1 MCGVR
6 SPGCIG
12 KGVMELFPALFPH
25 RADLAG
31 DSVRRQK
38 IGEDQH
44 MAGINRAGPSGAYF
58 VGHTDPEPASGGAHG
73 SSSGARSSNSPRL
86 PAPPDA
92 PASQA
97 RDRREM
103 LLRARP
109 LSRQTRE
116 WVAQGMPPTAEAGV
130 PIRPQESAE
139 AAAPQ
144 ARAEERHTPEAD
156 AAASH
161 VRTEGGRTPQ
171 ALAGTSPRHTGAVPH
186 ANRIVQQLVDAGADL
201 AGINTMIDNAMR
213 RHAIALPSRTVQSIL
228 IEHFPHLL
236 AGELISGSELATAF
250 RAALR
255 REVRQQEAS
264 APPRTAAR
272 SSVRTPERST
282 VPPTSTE
289 SSSGS
294 NQRTL
299 LGRFAG
305 LMTPNQ
311 RRPSSASNAS
321 ASQRPVDRSPPR
333 VNQVP
338 TGANR
343 VVMRNHGNNEADAAL
358 QGLAQQGVDMED
370 LRAALERHIL
380 HRRPIPM
387 DIAYALQGVGIAPS
401 IDTGESLMENPLM
414 NLSVALHRAL
424 GPRPARAQAPRPAV
438 PVAPATASRRPDGT
452 RATRLRVMPERED
465 YENNVAY
472 GVRLLNLNPGV
483 GVRQAVAAFVT
494 DRAER
499 PAVVA
504 NIRAALDPI
513 ASQFSQLRTISK
525 ADAESEELGFKD
537 AADHHTDDVTHCLFG
552 GELSLSNP
560 DQQVIGLAGNP
571 TDTSQPYSQEGNK
584 DLAFMDMK
592 KLAQFLAGK
601 PEHPMTRETLNAE
614 NIAKYAFRIVP

>member
-12 KGVMELFPALFPH
+12 KGVMELFPALLPH
-25 RADLAG
+25 SADLAG

-58 VGHTDPEPASGGAHG
+58 VGHTDPEPVSGQAHG
-73 SSSGARSSNSPRL
+73 SGSGASSSNSPQVQPRPSNTPPSNA
-86 PAPPDA
+86 PAPP
-92 PASQA
+92 PTG
-97 RDRREM
+97 RER
-103 LLRARP
+103 LSRSTA

-116 WVAQGMPPTAEAGV
+116 WLEQGMPTAEDASV
-130 PIRPQESAE
+130 RRRPQVTADAATPRAE
-139 AAAPQ
+139 A
-144 ARAEERHTPEAD
+144 RRTPEATAD
-156 AAASH
+156 ASA
-161 VRTEGGRTPQ
+161 
-171 ALAGTSPRHTGAVPH
+171 PRRGAVAH
-186 ANRIVQQLVDAGADL
+186 ANSIVQQLVSEGADISHTRNML
-201 AGINTMIDNAMR
+201 RNAMNGD
-213 RHAIALPSRTVQSIL
+213 AVAFSRVEQNIFRQ
-228 IEHFPHLL
+228 HFPNMPMH
-236 AGELISGSELATAF
+236 GISRDSELAIEL
-250 RAALR
+250 RGALR
-255 REVRQQEAS
+255 RAVHQQAAS
-264 APPRTAAR
+264 APVRSPTPTPASPAA
-272 SSVRTPERST
+272 
-282 VPPTSTE
+282 

-294 NQRTL
+294 SQRSL
-299 LGRFAG
+299 FGRFAR
-305 LMTPNQ
+305 LMAPNQ
-311 RRPSSASNAS
+311 GRSSNTA
-321 ASQRPVDRSPPR
+321 ASQTPVDRSPPR
-333 VNQVP
+333 VNQRP
-338 TGANR
+338 IR
-343 VVMRNHGNNEADAAL
+343 VDRAAMRNRGNDEADAAL
-358 QGLAQQGVDMED
+358 RGLVQQGVNLEH
-370 LRAALERHIL
+370 LRTALERHVMQRL
-380 HRRPIPM
+380 PIPL
-387 DIAYALQGVGIAPS
+387 DIGSALQNVGINPS
-401 IDTGESLMENPLM
+401 IDLGESLVQHPLL
-414 NLSVALHRAL
+414 NLNVALNRML
-424 GPRPARAQAPRPAV
+424 GLRPSAERAPRPAV